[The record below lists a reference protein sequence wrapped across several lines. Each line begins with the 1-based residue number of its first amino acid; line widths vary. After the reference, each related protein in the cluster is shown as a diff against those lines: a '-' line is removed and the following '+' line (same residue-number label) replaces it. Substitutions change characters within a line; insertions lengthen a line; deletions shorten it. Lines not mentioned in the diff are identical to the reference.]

1 LFQWQG
7 FKPFEGRAEG
17 SPVCMAFFFATKMQR
32 LHVQIKA
39 LIVFLAY
46 HLRVLPA
53 SAGKAR
59 LSVFFLMLADAFYF
73 AIAVQLAM

>member
-46 HLRVLPA
+46 HLRVSLRPLEKP
-53 SAGKAR
+53 GY
-59 LSVFFLMLADAFYF
+59 LVFFPMLADAFYF